1 MMILV
6 GVMVL
11 IMWLVVGILAER
23 SMNDLTGGSE
33 LPYMVLPLR
42 IVVILLAPILFL
54 VFERHIFFKKKLNG
68 CVTDIDGR
76 MNRDG

>member
-1 MMILV
+1 MMILI

-11 IMWLVVGILAER
+11 IMWLVVGVLAER

-42 IVVILLAPILFL
+42 IVVIVLAPIMFL
-54 VFERHIFFKKKLNG
+54 VFERHLFYRSRNSLT
-68 CVTDIDGR
+68 VLDEVDGK
-76 MNRDG
+76 N